1 MHEKIHEKRELRLK
15 FHDSGVYYQII
26 NSGEVMETA
35 SNTVECTIKNKLGL
49 HARPASLFVQTAS
62 KFDCEI
68 TVQKEEE
75 TANGKSLM
83 SLLVLS
89 APFGS
94 KLRISAVGPD
104 AEEAVKALLELIN
117 RRFDEE

>member
-1 MHEKIHEKRELRLK
+1 MGNI
-15 FHDSGVYYQII
+15 
-26 NSGEVMETA
+26 
-35 SNTVECTIKNKLGL
+35 SNTAECTIKNKLGL
-49 HARPASLFVQTAS
+49 HARPASLFVQTAA

-94 KLRISAVGPD
+94 KLRISASGPD
-104 AEEAVKALLELIN
+104 AEEAVKAETGTENGAGKSGAGTI
-117 RRFDEE
+117 RTKMCREYS

>member
-1 MHEKIHEKRELRLK
+1 M
-15 FHDSGVYYQII
+15 G
-26 NSGEVMETA
+26 TA
-35 SNTVECTIKNKLGL
+35 ANTIECTIKNKLGL
-49 HARPASLFVQTAS
+49 HARPASLFVQTAA
-62 KFDCEI
+62 KFDCDI

-94 KLRISAVGPD
+94 KLRISANGPD
-104 AEEAVKALLELIN
+104 AEEALKALHELVN

>member
-1 MHEKIHEKRELRLK
+1 MIFRN
-15 FHDSGVYYQII
+15 SGVYYAH
-26 NSGEVMETA
+26 NRYGENMGNI

-49 HARPASLFVQTAS
+49 HARPASLFVQTAA
-62 KFDCEI
+62 KFDCDI

-94 KLRISAVGPD
+94 KLRISASGPD
-104 AEEAVKALLELIN
+104 AEEAVKALHELIN